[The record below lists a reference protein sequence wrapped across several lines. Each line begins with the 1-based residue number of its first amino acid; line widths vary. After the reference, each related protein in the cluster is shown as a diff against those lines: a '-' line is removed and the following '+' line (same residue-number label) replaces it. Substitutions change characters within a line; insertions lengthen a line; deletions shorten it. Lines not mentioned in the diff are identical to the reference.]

1 MYIVKE
7 RHDGNTSITP
17 FWCEVRA
24 NTLRDKINDKGGSA
38 VVEKLRGDSDE

>member
-17 FWCEVRA
+17 FWCKVRA
-24 NTLRDKINDKGGSA
+24 EKLKDKINKSGGSA
-38 VVEKLRGDSDE
+38 SVEKLRGGCDE